1 MERPDFFKLK
11 NGSKVKLPFSDKE
24 YQERVEKIRKVMSEK
39 CIDMILLTSMHNVAY
54 YTGFIYCSFGRP
66 YGCVITQKKIVTISA
81 NIDASQPWRRS
92 HCDNIIFT
100 DWKRDN
106 FLRAIV
112 SIIGREEVP
121 KTLGIENDHVTLEIK
136 EKLNSVFNFSKFK
149 DISKEL
155 MKLRMIK
162 SDEEIEIIKNGA
174 KIADLGAEEIVKHIR
189 PGQTELEISIAGRD
203 KMEREIAKTYP
214 DAEYMDTWVWFQSGI
229 NTDGAHNPKT
239 NRVLQNGDILS
250 LNAFPMISGYYTA
263 VERTLFVNEVDDFSL
278 KAWEANIKVHKR
290 GLELIKPGIKCSE
303 ICKELNDLFA
313 QLGYLQ
319 YRTFGYG
326 HSFGMLSHFYGRES
340 GLELRE
346 DIDTVLE
353 KNMVISM
360 EPMIMIPE
368 GKPGAGGYREHD
380 ILIIKENEVENITKF
395 PFGPEHNVIK
405 NYNE

>member
-1 MERPDFFKLK
+1 MERADFLELK
-11 NGSKVKLPFSDKE
+11 NGSKVKLPFTDTE
-24 YQERVEKIRKVMSEK
+24 YQNRLEKIRTVMSK
-39 CIDMILLTSMHNVAY
+39 KNIDMTVLTSMHNIAY

-66 YGCVITQKKIVTISA
+66 YGCVVTQKKIITISA

-92 HCDNIIFT
+92 YCENVIYT
-100 DWKRDN
+100 DWKKDN
-106 FLRAIV
+106 FLKAIV
-112 SIIGREEVP
+112 SIIGREDPP
-121 KTLGIENDHVTLEIK
+121 KTIGIENDHITLDIK
-136 EKLNSVFNFSKFK
+136 EKLNSVFSFSNFK

-162 SDEEIEIIKNGA
+162 SKEEIEIIKNGA
-174 KIADLGAEEIVKHIR
+174 KIADLGAEEMVKLINV
-189 PGQTELEISIAGRD
+189 GESELEIAISGRD

-214 DAEYMDTWVWFQSGI
+214 EAEYMDTWVWFQSGI

-239 NRVLQNGDILS
+239 NRKLMSGDILS

-263 VERTLFVNEVDDFSL
+263 LERTLFVDHVDDASL
-278 KAWEANIKVHKR
+278 KAWEANVKVHKR
-290 GLELIKPGIKCSE
+290 GLELIKPGAKCSE
-303 ICKELNDLFA
+303 ICEELNDLFA

-326 HSFGMLSHFYGRES
+326 HSFGVLSHFYGREA

-346 DIDTVLE
+346 DIETVLE

-380 ILIIKENEVENITKF
+380 ILIIKDNDAENITKF
-395 PFGPEHNVIK
+395 PFGPENNLIK
-405 NYNE
+405 N

>member
-1 MERPDFFKLK
+1 MERPDFLELK
-11 NGSKVKLPFSDKE
+11 NGSKVKLPFTDTE
-24 YQERVEKIRKVMSEK
+24 YQNRLEKIRTVMSK
-39 CIDMILLTSMHNVAY
+39 KNIDMIVLTSMHNIAY

-66 YGCVITQKKIVTISA
+66 YGCVVTQRKIITISA

-92 HCDNIIFT
+92 YCENVIYT
-100 DWKRDN
+100 DWKKDN
-106 FLRAIV
+106 FLKAIV
-112 SIIGREEVP
+112 LIIGREDPP
-121 KTLGIENDHVTLEIK
+121 KTIGIENDHITLDIK
-136 EKLNSVFNFSKFK
+136 EKLNSVFSFSNFK

-162 SDEEIEIIKNGA
+162 SQEEIDIVKNGA
-174 KIADLGAEEIVKHIR
+174 RIADLGAEEMVKHINV
-189 PGQTELEISIAGRD
+189 GESELEIAISGRD

-239 NRVLQNGDILS
+239 NRKLMSGDILS

-263 VERTLFVNEVDDFSL
+263 LERTLFVDHVDDASL
-278 KAWEANIKVHKR
+278 KAWEANVKVHKR
-290 GLELIKPGIKCSE
+290 GLELIKPGAKCSE
-303 ICKELNDLFA
+303 ICEELNDLFA

-326 HSFGMLSHFYGRES
+326 HSFGVLSHFYGREA

-346 DIDTVLE
+346 DIETVLE

-368 GKPGAGGYREHD
+368 RKPGAGGYREHD
-380 ILIIKENEVENITKF
+380 ILIIKDNDAENITKF
-395 PFGPEHNVIK
+395 PFGPENNLIK
-405 NYNE
+405 N

>member
-1 MERPDFFKLK
+1 MERPNFLELN
-11 NGSKVKLPFSDKE
+11 NGSKVKLPFTDAE
-24 YQERVEKIRKVMSEK
+24 YQNRLEKIRTVMSK
-39 CIDMILLTSMHNVAY
+39 KNIDMTVLTSMHNIAY

-66 YGCVITQKKIVTISA
+66 YGCVVTQKKIITISA

-92 HCDNIIFT
+92 YCENVIYT
-100 DWKRDN
+100 DWKKDN
-106 FLRAIV
+106 FLKAIV
-112 SIIGREEVP
+112 SIIGREDPP
-121 KTLGIENDHVTLEIK
+121 KTIGIENDHITLDIK
-136 EKLNSVFNFSKFK
+136 EKLNSVFSFSNFK

-162 SDEEIEIIKNGA
+162 SQEEIEIIKNGA
-174 KIADLGAEEIVKHIR
+174 RIADLGAEEMVKHINV
-189 PGQTELEISIAGRD
+189 GESELEIAISGRD

-239 NRVLQNGDILS
+239 NRKLMSGDILS

-263 VERTLFVNEVDDFSL
+263 LERTLFVDHVDDASL
-278 KAWEANIKVHKR
+278 KAWEANVKVHKR
-290 GLELIKPGIKCSE
+290 GLELIKPGAKCSE
-303 ICKELNDLFA
+303 ICEELNDLFA

-326 HSFGMLSHFYGRES
+326 HSFGVLSHFYGREA

-346 DIDTVLE
+346 DIETVLE

-368 GKPGAGGYREHD
+368 RKPGAGGYREHD
-380 ILIIKENEVENITKF
+380 ILIIKDNDAENITKF
-395 PFGPEHNVIK
+395 PFGPENNLIK
-405 NYNE
+405 N

>member
-1 MERPDFFKLK
+1 MERPDFFELK
-11 NGSKVKLPFSDKE
+11 NGSKVKLPFTDQE
-24 YQERVEKIRKVMSEK
+24 YKNRLNKIRETMSK
-39 CIDMILLTSMHNVAY
+39 KKMDMVILTSMHNIAY

-66 YGCVITQKKIVTISA
+66 YGCVITEKKIVTISA

-92 HCDNIIFT
+92 NCDNLIYT

-112 SIIGREEVP
+112 SIIGREDPP
-121 KTLGIENDHVTLEIK
+121 KNIGIEEDHLTLEMMSKVKSI
-136 EKLNSVFNFSKFK
+136 FTFSTFK
-149 DISKEL
+149 DVSKDL
-155 MKLRMIK
+155 MNLRMIK
-162 SDEEIEIIKNGA
+162 SKEEIEIIKNGA

-189 PGQTELEISIAGRD
+189 PGESELEIAIQGRD
-203 KMEREIAKTYP
+203 RMEREIAKTYP

-239 NRVLQNGDILS
+239 NRKLKTGDILS
-250 LNAFPMISGYYTA
+250 LNTFPMISGYYTA
-263 VERTLFVNEVDDFSL
+263 LERTLFVEKIDDASL
-278 KAWEANIKVHKR
+278 KAWEANVKVHNR
-290 GLELIKPGIKCSE
+290 GLELIKPGVKCSE
-303 ICKELNDLFA
+303 ICTELNELFA
-313 QLGYLQ
+313 ELGYIQ

-326 HSFGMLSHFYGRES
+326 HSFGMLSHFYGREA

-346 DIDTVLE
+346 DIETVLE

-380 ILIIKENEVENITKF
+380 ILVISENNAENITKF
-395 PFGPEHNVIK
+395 PFGPEKNIIK
-405 NYNE
+405 N

>member
-1 MERPDFFKLK
+1 MQRPDFFELK
-11 NGSKVKLPFSDKE
+11 NGSKVKLPFTDKE
-24 YQERVEKIRKVMSEK
+24 YNNRLKKLRREMSQKKIEMT
-39 CIDMILLTSMHNVAY
+39 ILTSMHNIAY

-66 YGCVITQKKIVTISA
+66 YGCIVTEKKIVTISA

-92 HCDNIIFT
+92 HCDNIIYT

-106 FLRAIV
+106 FLKAIV
-112 SIIGREEVP
+112 SIIGKNNPP
-121 KTLGIENDHVTLEIK
+121 KNIGIEFDHITIDILN
-136 EKLNSVFNFSKFK
+136 KLKSIFGFSKFE
-149 DISKEL
+149 DISKVL
-155 MKLRMIK
+155 MNLRMVK
-162 SDEEIEIIKNGA
+162 SKEEIELIKNGA
-174 KIADLGAEEIVKHIR
+174 RIADLGGEEIVKNIR
-189 PGQTELEISIAGRD
+189 VGESELEIAILGRD
-203 KMEREIAKTYP
+203 RMEREIAKTYP

-239 NRVLQNGDILS
+239 NRRLVSGDILS

-263 VERTLFVNEVDDFSL
+263 LERTLFIEEIDDDSL
-278 KAWEANIKVHKR
+278 KAWEANVKVHKR

-303 ICKELNDLFA
+303 ICNELNELFA

-326 HSFGMLSHFYGRES
+326 HSFGVLSHFYGREA

-353 KNMVISM
+353 PNMVISM
-360 EPMIMIPE
+360 EPMIMIPQ

-380 ILIIKENEVENITKF
+380 ILVINENGTENITKF
-395 PFGPEHNVIK
+395 PYGPEKNIIK
-405 NYNE
+405 N